1 MILRARRDSSPL
13 LDRLKNHPP
22 ARRVLLA
29 SNPPQT
35 VSTSDILSFS
45 DYSFSLR
52 FTDIGGMVHWA
63 ELATIL
69 ADAVCRRRPAR
80 HYQDARGAAWCE
92 KGNSLRMLAHFPEA
106 EASLAVAEEVL
117 SLGTGGAIL
126 AARLWELRGS
136 LYRDWRRFDLAQS
149 GLARAR
155 VLYESAGDDNG
166 FTRCLIVEA
175 MVAGKNRNPVRAVH
189 LAEKAMNRVEPGVD
203 PHLAASISHT
213 LAWNLVDQ
221 GRPRHARA
229 VYTATEPLFE
239 ELRHELLVQAHR
251 LWLVAHIDEA
261 LGMDESAEHLLRRAG
276 DVYAEA
282 GLFYEEAL
290 LRLDLAIVLARQQ
303 RLTEVLATIDAVQP
317 LFEAL
322 GIGPEAAVARRLRFE
337 VMPSTAGQVVR
348 PLILAARELI
358 LQPMPRQS
366 IPAVAA

>member
-1 MILRARRDSSPL
+1 MILHARRDSSIL
-13 LDRLKNHPP
+13 LDRFKAHPP
-22 ARRVLLA
+22 SRRFLLA
-29 SNPPQT
+29 SNPPRS
-35 VSTSDILSFS
+35 VSTEDILSFS

-69 ADAVCRRRPAR
+69 ADAVCDRRPVQ

-92 KGNSLRMLAHFPEA
+92 RGNSLRLLAHFPEA
-106 EASLAVAEEVL
+106 EASLAVAEEAL
-117 SLGTGGAIL
+117 SLGTGSALL

-136 LYRDWRRFDLAQS
+136 LFRDWRRFHLAQS
-149 GLARAR
+149 SLARAR
-155 VLYESAGDDNG
+155 AFYEAAGDENG

-175 MVAGKNRNPVRAVH
+175 MVAGKNRNPIRAVR
-189 LAEKAMNRVEPGVD
+189 LAEKAMNRVEPSLD

-229 VYTATEPLFE
+229 VYSATEPLFD
-239 ELRHELLVQAHR
+239 ELRHEPLVQAHR

-261 LGMDESAEHLLRRAG
+261 LGLDESAEQLLRRTGEA
-276 DVYAEA
+276 YAKA

-290 LRLDLAIVLARQQ
+290 CRLDLGIVLARQH
-303 RLTEVLATIDAVQP
+303 RLAEVLAAVNAVQP

-337 VMPSTAGQVVR
+337 VMPSTVGQVVR
-348 PLILAARELI
+348 TLMLASKEI
-358 LQPMPRQS
+358 FLQPAPRQP
-366 IPAVAA
+366 IPAVAV